1 MASCAAPTTES
12 PARST
17 TIPAPTTSEGA
28 NTCSRLDRS
37 ATRLTSTTATS
48 VGMPAPTAWV
58 NSAGSPRC
66 ASRRCTRS
74 TSAVVAALRAMTH
87 TDPPIS
93 AATAAPSSASDRV
106 TTQRRYGCGALATA
120 SSRSRARRTG
130 TPPATTSRTS
140 RWMFS
145 SRVKSAE
152 RTLTVLSTVNGSV
165 PPPPC
170 QDTATEV

>member
-1 MASCAAPTTES
+1 MASWAAPTTES

-120 SSRSRARRTG
+120 SSRSRA
-130 TPPATTSRTS
+130 
-140 RWMFS
+140 
-145 SRVKSAE
+145 
-152 RTLTVLSTVNGSV
+152 
-165 PPPPC
+165 
-170 QDTATEV
+170 